1 MSSPGRLDQ
10 LKNDLAAATAP
21 LPINSS
27 PQSRGRAA
35 TDPRHIPPR
44 GWFDI
49 LKRSWIEVNDN
60 NIFLAAGGVTY
71 ALLVALFPGLA
82 ALVSIYG
89 LLLDPA
95 QVEKQVAAMAQILP
109 PETAAMIGAEL
120 HQLVTAS
127 TNALSIS
134 AIVALLFAFLSA
146 SRGMSGMINA
156 LDIAYREKET
166 RGFIKL
172 NLIAFELTLFVLL
185 GGTLTIA
192 LVGFLPIAV
201 QWIGL
206 GPIAKWVLLILEWP
220 LLIAVLL
227 TGLAVLYRFAPDR
240 RAPRW
245 RWISPG
251 AVIATVLWLIGSL
264 GFSIYVSNFSSYDKT
279 YGSLGGV
286 VVMLTWLWLSAFVAL
301 LGAVVNAES
310 ERQTVAD
317 TTVGDPKPMGKRQAF
332 AADTLGDAS

>member
-1 MSSPGRLDQ
+1 M
-10 LKNDLAAATAP
+10 
-21 LPINSS
+21 
-27 PQSRGRAA
+27 
-35 TDPRHIPPR
+35 
-44 GWFDI
+44 DI
-49 LKRSWIEVNDN
+49 LKRSWVEVNDN

-82 ALVSIYG
+82 ALVSVYG

-95 QVEKQVAAMAQILP
+95 QVEKQVAALAQILP
-109 PETAAMIGAEL
+109 AETASMIGSEL
-120 HQLVTAS
+120 HQLVTSS

-134 AIVALLFAFLSA
+134 AIVALLFAFWSA

-172 NLIAFELTLFVLL
+172 NLIAFALTLFVLI
-185 GGTLTIA
+185 GGTLIIA

-201 QWIGL
+201 NAIGL

-220 LLIAVLL
+220 LLIAVVL

-240 RAPRW
+240 RAARW

-251 AVIATVLWLIGSL
+251 AITATVLWLIGSL
-264 GFSIYVSNFSSYDKT
+264 GFSIYVSNFNSYDKT

-301 LGAVVNAES
+301 FGAVINAEC

-317 TTVGDPKPMGKRQAF
+317 TTVGDPKPMGKRQAY
-332 AADTLGDAS
+332 AADTLGDPS